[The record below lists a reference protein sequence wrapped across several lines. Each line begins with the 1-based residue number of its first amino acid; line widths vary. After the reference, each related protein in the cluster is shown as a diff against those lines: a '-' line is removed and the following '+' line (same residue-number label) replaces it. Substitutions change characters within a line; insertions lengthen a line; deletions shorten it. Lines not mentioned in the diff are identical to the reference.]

1 MENVSINSSEIFFV
15 QFTYHLNMNEQKRQ
29 IKNHKNYISTLFMF
43 NAVWFVLGIVV
54 QSDVWN
60 P

>member
-15 QFTYHLNMNEQKRQ
+15 QFTYHLNMNEQKRP
-29 IKNHKNYISTLFMF
+29 IKNHKNYISTLFIF

-54 QSDVWN
+54 QSDAWN